1 MKIRKKQCFSML
13 LCVILAVSLM
23 TSAFAATY
31 PEKIENGNDPRI
43 VEMLNAID
51 QQNFDDSGIT
61 AKQAKEYVN
70 HYLFDSEF
78 AAIGGGNFKYPNS
91 ASGWFTYI
99 TDGTYS
105 SKIYAAKGCWAYSR
119 YICHVFYGRDGE
131 DKGWVKIF
139 RNYGEKKTPD
149 ELKEFLKQYAQAGD
163 HLRINGVRIHSLS
176 LISCNDD
183 GFYVFSYSGNR
194 NNDQG
199 GAPIQLQYYTY
210 AGFLN
215 SWSGEI
221 KLFDANPSV
230 NGAKPQ
236 CVHNYNSLG
245 VCDQCGEAYA
255 YTVTKTSFNVTLAAK
270 ANAQSKPYGHSA
282 YYKSTLPAGTTV
294 AVAATTK
301 NHYGNTW
308 YQMTDGNWICSDR
321 CKSFSQ
327 KVDDKKPAVTISG
340 EVSPSGTL
348 KQGSNFGLRGTI
360 TTDCG
365 KITSVTGSIL
375 DSSGNTVSG
384 QSRTYAPNAAS
395 FNIRTTINNDLIF
408 NNLPA
413 GSYKYYVK
421 AVAKNG
427 NQSGELTI
435 SRAFTVGG
443 AEQCSHSYN
452 SLGVCE
458 KCGQSYPYEIKK
470 ANFSVTIVDK
480 AYVQSKPYGDSAYY
494 KSTLSDGTEVTVT
507 GTTKNHYGNTWY
519 QMTDG
524 SWISSDRCTTVS
536 QKQTDQKP
544 TITISGEVSPSGALT
559 LGSNFGLRGIISTDC
574 GVITSVNSYIL
585 NNASGNSVSGQHGY
599 YEPNTTSFNIRS
611 TINNDLIF
619 DNLSI
624 GSYTYCVVITAEN
637 GTESST
643 RTISRSFTV
652 EAPAGAS
659 YQTPTISVSGEVSP
673 SGTLT
678 QGSNFGLRGIIS
690 TDCGKITICRGYI
703 LKVMDDGDS
712 RTEQR
717 CEYTPNAASIDIR
730 TTINN
735 NLIFDNLP
743 AGSYKYYVLV
753 VAENG
758 SESTTYYFSR
768 PFSVA

>member
-1 MKIRKKQCFSML
+1 ML
-13 LCVILAVSLM
+13 VCVILAVSLM
-23 TSAFAATY
+23 TSAFAADNAEIITD
-31 PEKIENGNDPRI
+31 KNDARI
-43 VEMLNAID
+43 SAMLNAID
-51 QQNFDDSGIT
+51 QQNFENASINAEQAKKYVSHFLYDSG
-61 AKQAKEYVN
+61 
-70 HYLFDSEF
+70 F
-78 AAIGGGNFKYPNS
+78 AAFGGGKFKYPNS
-91 ASGWFTYI
+91 GSYVQYV

-105 SKIYAAKGCWAYSR
+105 QNISLSKGCMAHSLYMSK
-119 YICHVFYGRDGE
+119 VFYGTEANNQKINFKGEYDGA
-131 DKGWVKIF
+131 
-139 RNYGEKKTPD
+139 KTPE
-149 ELKEFLKQYAQAGD
+149 ELKNFLKEHAQAGE
-163 HLRINGVRIHSLS
+163 HLRVGYNIHSVAF
-176 LISCNDD
+176 ISCDD
-183 GFYVFSYSGNR
+183 NGFYAFSYEGGPIRLKYYKYSLFVDEYVNR
-194 NNDQG
+194 YQ
-199 GAPIQLQYYTY
+199 AVTLR
-210 AGFLN
+210 
-215 SWSGEI
+215 E
-221 KLFDANPSV
+221 ANPSL
-230 NGAKPQ
+230 NGSSQSANSTTPQ

-245 VCDQCGEAYA
+245 VCDKCGKSYP
-255 YTVTKTSFNVTLAAK
+255 YTVSKSIFNVTLAAK

-365 KITSVTGSIL
+365 TITSVTGSIL
-375 DSSGNTVSG
+375 DSSGKAVSG

-435 SRAFTVGG
+435 SRTFTVGG

-544 TITISGEVSPSGALT
+544 TITISGEVSPSGTLT
-559 LGSNFGLRGIISTDC
+559 LGHNFGLRGIISTDC
-574 GVITSVNSYIL
+574 GVITSVNGYIL
-585 NNASGNSVSGQHGY
+585 DSTNTSVNGQKGY
-599 YEPNTTSFNIRS
+599 YTPNAASVDIRY
-611 TINNDLIF
+611 TLNNDLIF
-619 DNLSI
+619 DNLSV
-624 GSYTYCVVITAEN
+624 GSYTYQVVITAQN
-637 GTESST
+637 GTESSKM
-643 RTISRSFTV
+643 TISRPFTV
-652 EAPAGAS
+652 EAEAGVF
-659 YQTPTISVSGEVSP
+659 YKTPTVSVSGEVSP
-673 SGTLT
+673 SGTLK
-678 QGSNFGLRGIIS
+678 QGSNFGLRGVIS

-712 RTEQR
+712 RIEQR

-768 PFSVA
+768 PFNVA

>member
-1 MKIRKKQCFSML
+1 MKSFKRFLLSML
-13 LCVILAVSLM
+13 VCVILAVSLM
-23 TSAFAATY
+23 TSAFAADNAEIITD
-31 PEKIENGNDPRI
+31 KNDARI
-43 VEMLNAID
+43 SAMLNAID
-51 QQNFDDSGIT
+51 QQNFENASINAEQAKKYVSHFLYDSG
-61 AKQAKEYVN
+61 
-70 HYLFDSEF
+70 F
-78 AAIGGGNFKYPNS
+78 AAFGGGKFKYPNS
-91 ASGWFTYI
+91 GSYVQYV

-105 SKIYAAKGCWAYSR
+105 QNISLSKGCMAHSLYMSK
-119 YICHVFYGRDGE
+119 VFYGTEANNQKINFKGEYDGA
-131 DKGWVKIF
+131 
-139 RNYGEKKTPD
+139 KTPE
-149 ELKEFLKQYAQAGD
+149 ELKNFLKEHAQAGE
-163 HLRINGVRIHSLS
+163 HLRVGYNIHSVAF
-176 LISCNDD
+176 ISCDD
-183 GFYVFSYSGNR
+183 NGFYAFSYEGGPIRLKYYKYSLFVDEYVNR
-194 NNDQG
+194 YQ
-199 GAPIQLQYYTY
+199 AVTLR
-210 AGFLN
+210 
-215 SWSGEI
+215 E
-221 KLFDANPSV
+221 ANPSL
-230 NGAKPQ
+230 NGSSQSANSTTPQ

-245 VCDQCGEAYA
+245 VCDKCGKSYP
-255 YTVTKTSFNVTLAAK
+255 YTVSKSIFNVTLAAK

-435 SRAFTVGG
+435 SRTFTVGG

-544 TITISGEVSPSGALT
+544 TITISGEVSPSGTLT
-559 LGSNFGLRGIISTDC
+559 LGHNFGLRGIISTDC
-574 GVITSVNSYIL
+574 GVITSVNGYIL
-585 NNASGNSVSGQHGY
+585 DSTNTSVNGQKGY
-599 YEPNTTSFNIRS
+599 YTPNAASVDIRY
-611 TINNDLIF
+611 TLNNDLIF
-619 DNLSI
+619 DNLSV
-624 GSYTYCVVITAEN
+624 GSYTYQVVITAQN
-637 GTESST
+637 GTESSKM
-643 RTISRSFTV
+643 TISRPFTV
-652 EAPAGAS
+652 EAEAGVF
-659 YQTPTISVSGEVSP
+659 YKTPTVSVSGEVSP
-673 SGTLT
+673 SGTLK
-678 QGSNFGLRGIIS
+678 QGSNFGLRGVIS

-712 RTEQR
+712 RIEQR

-758 SESTTYYFSR
+758 SESTTFYFSR
-768 PFSVA
+768 PFNVA

>member
-1 MKIRKKQCFSML
+1 MKSFKRFLLSML
-13 LCVILAVSLM
+13 VCVILAVSLM
-23 TSAFAATY
+23 TSAFAADNAEIITD
-31 PEKIENGNDPRI
+31 KNDARI
-43 VEMLNAID
+43 SAMLNAID
-51 QQNFDDSGIT
+51 QQNFENASINAEQAKKYVSHFLYDSG
-61 AKQAKEYVN
+61 
-70 HYLFDSEF
+70 F
-78 AAIGGGNFKYPNS
+78 AAFGGGKFKYPNS
-91 ASGWFTYI
+91 GSYVQYV

-105 SKIYAAKGCWAYSR
+105 QNISLSKGCMAHSLYMSK
-119 YICHVFYGRDGE
+119 VFYGTEANNQKINFKGEYDGA
-131 DKGWVKIF
+131 
-139 RNYGEKKTPD
+139 KTPE
-149 ELKEFLKQYAQAGD
+149 ELKNFLKEHAQAGE
-163 HLRINGVRIHSLS
+163 HLRVGYNIHSVAF
-176 LISCNDD
+176 ISCDD
-183 GFYVFSYSGNR
+183 NGFYAFSYEGGPIRLKYYKYSLFVDEYVNR
-194 NNDQG
+194 YQ
-199 GAPIQLQYYTY
+199 AVTLR
-210 AGFLN
+210 
-215 SWSGEI
+215 E
-221 KLFDANPSV
+221 ANPSL
-230 NGAKPQ
+230 NGSSQSANSTTPQ

-245 VCDQCGEAYA
+245 VCDKCGKSYP
-255 YTVTKTSFNVTLAAK
+255 YTVSKSIFNVTLAAK

-365 KITSVTGSIL
+365 TITSVTGSIL
-375 DSSGNTVSG
+375 DSSGKAVSG

-435 SRAFTVGG
+435 SRTFTVGG

-470 ANFSVTIVDK
+470 ANFSVTIVAK

-544 TITISGEVSPSGALT
+544 TITISGEVSPSGTLT
-559 LGSNFGLRGIISTDC
+559 LGHNFGLRGIISTDC
-574 GVITSVNSYIL
+574 GVITSVNGYIL
-585 NNASGNSVSGQHGY
+585 DSTNTSVNGQKGY
-599 YEPNTTSFNIRS
+599 YTPNAASVDIRY
-611 TINNDLIF
+611 TLNNDLIF
-619 DNLSI
+619 DNLSV
-624 GSYTYCVVITAEN
+624 GSYTYQVVITAQN
-637 GTESST
+637 GTESSKM
-643 RTISRSFTV
+643 TISRPFTV
-652 EAPAGAS
+652 EAEAGVF
-659 YQTPTISVSGEVSP
+659 YKTPTVSVSGEVSP
-673 SGTLT
+673 SGTLK
-678 QGSNFGLRGIIS
+678 QGSNFGLRGVIS

-712 RTEQR
+712 RIEQR

-768 PFSVA
+768 PFNVA

>member
-1 MKIRKKQCFSML
+1 MKSFKRFLLSML
-13 LCVILAVSLM
+13 VCVILAVSLM
-23 TSAFAATY
+23 TSAFAADNAEIITD
-31 PEKIENGNDPRI
+31 KNDARI
-43 VEMLNAID
+43 SAMLNAID
-51 QQNFDDSGIT
+51 QQNFENASINAEQAKKYVSHFLYDSG
-61 AKQAKEYVN
+61 
-70 HYLFDSEF
+70 F
-78 AAIGGGNFKYPNS
+78 AAFGGGKFKYPNS
-91 ASGWFTYI
+91 GSYVQYV

-105 SKIYAAKGCWAYSR
+105 QNISLSKGCMAHSLYMSK
-119 YICHVFYGRDGE
+119 VFYGTEANNQKINFKGEYDGA
-131 DKGWVKIF
+131 
-139 RNYGEKKTPD
+139 KTPE
-149 ELKEFLKQYAQAGD
+149 ELKNFLKEHAQAGE
-163 HLRINGVRIHSLS
+163 HLRVGYNIHSVAF
-176 LISCNDD
+176 ISCDD
-183 GFYVFSYSGNR
+183 NGFYAFSYEGGPIRLKYYKYSLFVDEYVNR
-194 NNDQG
+194 YQ
-199 GAPIQLQYYTY
+199 AVTLR
-210 AGFLN
+210 
-215 SWSGEI
+215 E
-221 KLFDANPSV
+221 ANPSL
-230 NGAKPQ
+230 NGSSQSANSTTPQ

-245 VCDQCGEAYA
+245 VCDKCGKSYP
-255 YTVTKTSFNVTLAAK
+255 YTVSKSIFNVTLAAK

-365 KITSVTGSIL
+365 TITSVTGSIL
-375 DSSGNTVSG
+375 DSSGKAVSG

-435 SRAFTVGG
+435 SRTFTVGG

-544 TITISGEVSPSGALT
+544 TITISGEVSPSGTLT
-559 LGSNFGLRGIISTDC
+559 LGHNFGLRGIISTDC
-574 GVITSVNSYIL
+574 GVITSVNGYIL
-585 NNASGNSVSGQHGY
+585 NSTNTSVNGQKGY
-599 YEPNTTSFNIRS
+599 YTPNAASVDIRY
-611 TINNDLIF
+611 TLNNDLIF
-619 DNLSI
+619 DNLSV
-624 GSYTYCVVITAEN
+624 GSYTYQVVITAQN
-637 GTESST
+637 GTESSKM
-643 RTISRSFTV
+643 TISRPFTV
-652 EAPAGAS
+652 EAEAGVF
-659 YQTPTISVSGEVSP
+659 YKTPTVSVSGEVSP
-673 SGTLT
+673 SGTLK
-678 QGSNFGLRGIIS
+678 QGSNFGLRGVIS

-712 RTEQR
+712 RIEQR

-768 PFSVA
+768 PFNVA

>member
-1 MKIRKKQCFSML
+1 MSKVFYGTEANNQKINFKGEYDGAKTPEELKNFLKEHAQAGEHLRVGYNIHSVAFISCDDNGFYAFSYEGGPIRL
-13 LCVILAVSLM
+13 KYYKYSL
-23 TSAFAATY
+23 FV
-31 PEKIENGNDPRI
+31 D
-43 VEMLNAID
+43 
-51 QQNFDDSGIT
+51 
-61 AKQAKEYVN
+61 EYVN
-70 HYLFDSEF
+70 
-78 AAIGGGNFKYPNS
+78 
-91 ASGWFTYI
+91 
-99 TDGTYS
+99 
-105 SKIYAAKGCWAYSR
+105 R
-119 YICHVFYGRDGE
+119 Y
-131 DKGWVKIF
+131 
-139 RNYGEKKTPD
+139 
-149 ELKEFLKQYAQAGD
+149 QAVT
-163 HLRINGVRIHSLS
+163 LR
-176 LISCNDD
+176 
-183 GFYVFSYSGNR
+183 
-194 NNDQG
+194 
-199 GAPIQLQYYTY
+199 
-210 AGFLN
+210 
-215 SWSGEI
+215 E
-221 KLFDANPSV
+221 ANPSL
-230 NGAKPQ
+230 NGSSQSANSTTPQ

-245 VCDQCGEAYA
+245 VCDKCGKSYP
-255 YTVTKTSFNVTLAAK
+255 YTVSKSIFNVTLAAK
-270 ANAQSKPYGHSA
+270 ANAQAKPYGHSA
-282 YYKSTLPAGTTV
+282 YYKSPLPAGTTV

-365 KITSVTGSIL
+365 TITSVTGSIL
-375 DSSGNTVSG
+375 DSSGKAVSG

-435 SRAFTVGG
+435 SRTFTVGG

-544 TITISGEVSPSGALT
+544 TITISGEVSPSGTLT
-559 LGSNFGLRGIISTDC
+559 LGHNFGLRGIISTDC
-574 GVITSVNSYIL
+574 GVITSVNGYIL
-585 NNASGNSVSGQHGY
+585 DSTNTSVNGQKGY
-599 YEPNTTSFNIRS
+599 YTPNAASVDIRY
-611 TINNDLIF
+611 TLNNDLIF
-619 DNLSI
+619 DNLSV
-624 GSYTYCVVITAEN
+624 GSYTYQVVITAQN
-637 GTESST
+637 GTESSKM
-643 RTISRSFTV
+643 TISRPFTV
-652 EAPAGAS
+652 EAEAGVF
-659 YQTPTISVSGEVSP
+659 YKTPTVSVSGEVSP
-673 SGTLT
+673 SGTLK
-678 QGSNFGLRGIIS
+678 QGSNFGLRGVIS

-712 RTEQR
+712 RIEQR

-768 PFSVA
+768 PFNVA

>member
-1 MKIRKKQCFSML
+1 MKSFKRFLLSML
-13 LCVILAVSLM
+13 VCVILAVSLM
-23 TSAFAATY
+23 TSAFAADNAEIITD
-31 PEKIENGNDPRI
+31 KNDARI
-43 VEMLNAID
+43 SAMLNAID
-51 QQNFDDSGIT
+51 QQNFENASINAEQAKKYVSHFLYDSG
-61 AKQAKEYVN
+61 
-70 HYLFDSEF
+70 F
-78 AAIGGGNFKYPNS
+78 AAFGGGKFKYPNS
-91 ASGWFTYI
+91 GSYVQYV

-105 SKIYAAKGCWAYSR
+105 QNISLSKGCMAHSLYMSK
-119 YICHVFYGRDGE
+119 VFYGTEANNQKINFKGEYDGA
-131 DKGWVKIF
+131 
-139 RNYGEKKTPD
+139 KTPE
-149 ELKEFLKQYAQAGD
+149 ELKNFLKEHAQAGE
-163 HLRINGVRIHSLS
+163 HLRVGYNIHSVAF
-176 LISCNDD
+176 ISCDD
-183 GFYVFSYSGNR
+183 NGFYAFSYEGGPIRLKYYKYSLFVDEYVNR
-194 NNDQG
+194 YQ
-199 GAPIQLQYYTY
+199 AVTLR
-210 AGFLN
+210 
-215 SWSGEI
+215 E
-221 KLFDANPSV
+221 ANPSL
-230 NGAKPQ
+230 NGSSQSANSTTPQ

-245 VCDQCGEAYA
+245 VCDKCGKSYP
-255 YTVTKTSFNVTLAAK
+255 YTVSKSIFNVTLAAK

-365 KITSVTGSIL
+365 TITSVTGSIL
-375 DSSGNTVSG
+375 DSSGKAVSG

-435 SRAFTVGG
+435 SRTFTVGG

-544 TITISGEVSPSGALT
+544 TITISGEVSPSGTLT
-559 LGSNFGLRGIISTDC
+559 LGHNFGLRGIISTDC
-574 GVITSVNSYIL
+574 GVITSVNGYIL
-585 NNASGNSVSGQHGY
+585 DSTNTSVNGQKGY
-599 YEPNTTSFNIRS
+599 YTPNAASVDIRY
-611 TINNDLIF
+611 TLNNDLIF
-619 DNLSI
+619 DNLSV
-624 GSYTYCVVITAEN
+624 GSYTYQVVITAQN
-637 GTESST
+637 GTESSKM
-643 RTISRSFTV
+643 TISRPFTV
-652 EAPAGAS
+652 EAEAGVF
-659 YQTPTISVSGEVSP
+659 YKTPTVSVSGEVSP
-673 SGTLT
+673 SGTLK
-678 QGSNFGLRGIIS
+678 QGSNFGLRGVIS

-712 RTEQR
+712 RIEQR

-768 PFSVA
+768 PFNVA

>member
-1 MKIRKKQCFSML
+1 MKSFKRFL
-13 LCVILAVSLM
+13 LSILVCVILAVSLM
-23 TSAFAATY
+23 TSAFAADNAEIITD
-31 PEKIENGNDPRI
+31 KNDARI
-43 VEMLNAID
+43 SAMLNAID
-51 QQNFDDSGIT
+51 QQNFENASINAEQAKKYVSHFLYDSG
-61 AKQAKEYVN
+61 
-70 HYLFDSEF
+70 F
-78 AAIGGGNFKYPNS
+78 AAFGGGKFKYPNS
-91 ASGWFTYI
+91 GSYVQYV

-105 SKIYAAKGCWAYSR
+105 QNISLSKGCMAHSLYMSK
-119 YICHVFYGRDGE
+119 VFYGTEANNQKINFKGEYDGA
-131 DKGWVKIF
+131 
-139 RNYGEKKTPD
+139 KTPE
-149 ELKEFLKQYAQAGD
+149 ELKNFLKEHAQAGE
-163 HLRINGVRIHSLS
+163 HLRVGYNIHSVAF
-176 LISCNDD
+176 ISCDD
-183 GFYVFSYSGNR
+183 NGFYAFSYEGGPIRLKYYKYSLFVDEYVNR
-194 NNDQG
+194 YQ
-199 GAPIQLQYYTY
+199 AVTLR
-210 AGFLN
+210 
-215 SWSGEI
+215 E
-221 KLFDANPSV
+221 ANPSL
-230 NGAKPQ
+230 NGSSQSANSTTPQ

-245 VCDQCGEAYA
+245 VCDKCGKSYP
-255 YTVTKTSFNVTLAAK
+255 YTVSKSIFNVTLAAK

-365 KITSVTGSIL
+365 TITSVTGSIL
-375 DSSGNTVSG
+375 DSSGKAVSG

-435 SRAFTVGG
+435 SRTFTVGG

-544 TITISGEVSPSGALT
+544 TITISGEVSPSGTLT
-559 LGSNFGLRGIISTDC
+559 LGHNFGLRGIISTDC
-574 GVITSVNSYIL
+574 GVITSVNGYIL
-585 NNASGNSVSGQHGY
+585 DSTNTSVNGQKGY
-599 YEPNTTSFNIRS
+599 YTPNAASVDIRY
-611 TINNDLIF
+611 TLNNDLIF
-619 DNLSI
+619 DNLSV
-624 GSYTYCVVITAEN
+624 GSYTYQVVITAQN
-637 GTESST
+637 GTESSKM
-643 RTISRSFTV
+643 TISRPFTV
-652 EAPAGAS
+652 EAEAGVF
-659 YQTPTISVSGEVSP
+659 YKTPTVSVSGEVSP
-673 SGTLT
+673 SGTLK
-678 QGSNFGLRGIIS
+678 QGSNFGLRGVIS

-712 RTEQR
+712 RIEQR

-768 PFSVA
+768 PFNVA

>member
-1 MKIRKKQCFSML
+1 ML
-13 LCVILAVSLM
+13 VCVILAVSLM
-23 TSAFAATY
+23 TSAFAADNAEIITD
-31 PEKIENGNDPRI
+31 KNDARI
-43 VEMLNAID
+43 SAMLNAID
-51 QQNFDDSGIT
+51 QQNFENASINAEQAKKYVSHFLYDSG
-61 AKQAKEYVN
+61 
-70 HYLFDSEF
+70 F
-78 AAIGGGNFKYPNS
+78 AAFGGGKFKYPNS
-91 ASGWFTYI
+91 GSYVQYV

-105 SKIYAAKGCWAYSR
+105 QNISLSKGCMAHSLYMSK
-119 YICHVFYGRDGE
+119 VFYGTEANNQKINFKGEYDGA
-131 DKGWVKIF
+131 
-139 RNYGEKKTPD
+139 KTPE
-149 ELKEFLKQYAQAGD
+149 ELKNFLKEHAQAGE
-163 HLRINGVRIHSLS
+163 HLRVGYNIHSVAF
-176 LISCNDD
+176 ISCDD
-183 GFYVFSYSGNR
+183 NGFYAFSYEGGPIRLKYYKYSLFVDEYVNR
-194 NNDQG
+194 YQ
-199 GAPIQLQYYTY
+199 AVTLR
-210 AGFLN
+210 
-215 SWSGEI
+215 E
-221 KLFDANPSV
+221 ANPSL
-230 NGAKPQ
+230 NGSSQSANSTTPQ

-245 VCDQCGEAYA
+245 VCDKCGKSYP
-255 YTVTKTSFNVTLAAK
+255 YTVSKSIFNVTLAAK

-365 KITSVTGSIL
+365 TITSVTGSIL
-375 DSSGNTVSG
+375 DSSGKAVSG

-536 QKQTDQKP
+536 QKQIDQKP

-712 RTEQR
+712 RAEQR

>member
-1 MKIRKKQCFSML
+1 MSSNVLAKGEISDRNDTRISAML
-13 LCVILAVSLM
+13 
-23 TSAFAATY
+23 
-31 PEKIENGNDPRI
+31 D
-43 VEMLNAID
+43 AID
-51 QQNFDDSGIT
+51 QQNFEKAGIT
-61 AKQAKEYVN
+61 AIQAKTYIM
-70 HYLFDSEF
+70 HFLYDSKF
-78 AAIGGGNFKYPNS
+78 AAIGGGNFNYPNK
-91 ASGWFTYI
+91 SGPVFGNI
-99 TDGTYS
+99 TDGTYTKTLS
-105 SKIYAAKGCWAYSR
+105 EKSAGCKAYALFVSD
-119 YICHVFYGRDGE
+119 VVYGNEGQHDIRE
-131 DKGWVKIF
+131 LS
-139 RNYGEKKTPD
+139 NEQKTDPAALKAF
-149 ELKEFLKQYAQAGD
+149 LKENAQAGEQIRTYYTARNPKD
-163 HLRINGVRIHSLS
+163 DKAHSMAF
-176 LISCNDD
+176 ISCNDD
-183 GFYVFSYSGNR
+183 GLYVLGYSGNL
-194 NNDQG
+194 NDPG
-199 GAPIQLQYYTY
+199 GAPILLKYFTY
-210 AGFLN
+210 ADFISAYGNRQIWLRNANQSLN
-215 SWSGEI
+215 S
-221 KLFDANPSV
+221 AV
-230 NGAKPQ
+230 PQ

-245 VCDQCGEAYA
+245 VCDKCGKSYP
-255 YTVTKTSFNVTLAAK
+255 YTVSRSIFNVTLAAK

-365 KITSVTGSIL
+365 TITSVTGSIL
-375 DSSGNTVSG
+375 DSSGKAVSG

-435 SRAFTVGG
+435 SRTFTVGG

-524 SWISSDRCTTVS
+524 SWISSDRCTIVS

-544 TITISGEVSPSGALT
+544 TITISGEVSPSGTLT
-559 LGSNFGLRGIISTDC
+559 LGHNFGLRGIISTDC
-574 GVITSVNSYIL
+574 GVITSVNGYIL
-585 NNASGNSVSGQHGY
+585 DSTNTSVNGQKGY
-599 YEPNTTSFNIRS
+599 YTPNAASVDIRY
-611 TINNDLIF
+611 TLNNDLIF
-619 DNLSI
+619 DNLSV
-624 GSYTYCVVITAEN
+624 GSYTYQVVITAQN
-637 GTESST
+637 GTESSKM
-643 RTISRSFTV
+643 TISRPFTV
-652 EAPAGAS
+652 EAEAGVF
-659 YQTPTISVSGEVSP
+659 YKTPTVSVSGEVSP
-673 SGTLT
+673 SGTLK
-678 QGSNFGLRGIIS
+678 QGSNFGLRGVIS

-712 RTEQR
+712 RIEQR

-768 PFSVA
+768 PFNVA

>member
-1 MKIRKKQCFSML
+1 ML
-13 LCVILAVSLM
+13 VCVILAVSLM
-23 TSAFAATY
+23 TSAFAADNAEIITD
-31 PEKIENGNDPRI
+31 KNDARI
-43 VEMLNAID
+43 SAMLNAID
-51 QQNFDDSGIT
+51 QQNFENASINAEQAKKYVSHFLYDSG
-61 AKQAKEYVN
+61 
-70 HYLFDSEF
+70 F
-78 AAIGGGNFKYPNS
+78 AAFGGGKFKYPNS
-91 ASGWFTYI
+91 GSYVQYV

-105 SKIYAAKGCWAYSR
+105 QNISLSKGCMAHSLYMSK
-119 YICHVFYGRDGE
+119 VFYGTEANNQKINFKGEYDGA
-131 DKGWVKIF
+131 
-139 RNYGEKKTPD
+139 KTPE
-149 ELKEFLKQYAQAGD
+149 ELKNFLKEHAQAGE
-163 HLRINGVRIHSLS
+163 HLRVGYNIHSVAF
-176 LISCNDD
+176 ISCDD
-183 GFYVFSYSGNR
+183 NGFYAFSYEGGPIRLKYYKYSLFVDEYVNR
-194 NNDQG
+194 YQ
-199 GAPIQLQYYTY
+199 AVTLR
-210 AGFLN
+210 
-215 SWSGEI
+215 E
-221 KLFDANPSV
+221 ANPSL
-230 NGAKPQ
+230 NGSSQSANSTTPQ

-245 VCDQCGEAYA
+245 VCDKCGKSYP
-255 YTVTKTSFNVTLAAK
+255 YTVSKSIFNVTLAAK

-365 KITSVTGSIL
+365 TITSVTGSIL
-375 DSSGNTVSG
+375 DSSGKAVSG

>member
-1 MKIRKKQCFSML
+1 MKSFKRFLLSML
-13 LCVILAVSLM
+13 VCVILAVSLM
-23 TSAFAATY
+23 TSAFAADNAEIITD
-31 PEKIENGNDPRI
+31 KNDARI
-43 VEMLNAID
+43 SAMLNAID
-51 QQNFDDSGIT
+51 QQNFETASINAEQAKKYVSHFLYDSG
-61 AKQAKEYVN
+61 
-70 HYLFDSEF
+70 F
-78 AAIGGGNFKYPNS
+78 AAFGGGKFKYPNS
-91 ASGWFTYI
+91 GSYVQYV

-105 SKIYAAKGCWAYSR
+105 QNISLSKGCMAHSLYMSK
-119 YICHVFYGRDGE
+119 VFYGTEANNQKINFKGEYDGA
-131 DKGWVKIF
+131 
-139 RNYGEKKTPD
+139 KTPE
-149 ELKEFLKQYAQAGD
+149 ELKNFLKEHAQAGE
-163 HLRINGVRIHSLS
+163 HLRVGYNIHSVAF
-176 LISCNDD
+176 ISCDD
-183 GFYVFSYSGNR
+183 NGFYAFSYEGGPIRLKYYKYSLFVDEYVNR
-194 NNDQG
+194 YQ
-199 GAPIQLQYYTY
+199 AVTLR
-210 AGFLN
+210 
-215 SWSGEI
+215 E
-221 KLFDANPSV
+221 ANPSL
-230 NGAKPQ
+230 NGSSQSANSTTPQ

-245 VCDQCGEAYA
+245 VCDKCGKSYP
-255 YTVTKTSFNVTLAAK
+255 YTVSKSIFNVTLAAK

-365 KITSVTGSIL
+365 TITSVTGSIL
-375 DSSGNTVSG
+375 DSSGKAVSG

-435 SRAFTVGG
+435 SRTFTVGG

-544 TITISGEVSPSGALT
+544 TITISGEVSPSGTLT
-559 LGSNFGLRGIISTDC
+559 LGHNFGLRGIISTDC
-574 GVITSVNSYIL
+574 GVITSVNGYIL
-585 NNASGNSVSGQHGY
+585 NSTNTSVNGQKGY
-599 YEPNTTSFNIRS
+599 YTPNAASVDIRY
-611 TINNDLIF
+611 TLNNDLIF
-619 DNLSI
+619 DNLSV
-624 GSYTYCVVITAEN
+624 GSYTYQVVITAQN
-637 GTESST
+637 GTESSKM
-643 RTISRSFTV
+643 TISRPFTV
-652 EAPAGAS
+652 EAEAGVF
-659 YQTPTISVSGEVSP
+659 YKTPTVSVSGEVSP
-673 SGTLT
+673 SGTLK
-678 QGSNFGLRGIIS
+678 QGSNFGLRGVIS

-712 RTEQR
+712 RIEQR

-768 PFSVA
+768 PFNVA

>member
-1 MKIRKKQCFSML
+1 MKSFKRFLLSML
-13 LCVILAVSLM
+13 VCVILAVSLM
-23 TSAFAATY
+23 TSAFAADNAEIITD
-31 PEKIENGNDPRI
+31 KNDARI
-43 VEMLNAID
+43 SAMLNAID
-51 QQNFDDSGIT
+51 QQNFENASINAEQAKKYVSHFLYDSG
-61 AKQAKEYVN
+61 
-70 HYLFDSEF
+70 F
-78 AAIGGGNFKYPNS
+78 AAFGGGKFKYPNS
-91 ASGWFTYI
+91 GSYVQYV

-105 SKIYAAKGCWAYSR
+105 QNISLSKGCMAHSLYMSK
-119 YICHVFYGRDGE
+119 VFYGTEANNQKINFKGEYDGA
-131 DKGWVKIF
+131 
-139 RNYGEKKTPD
+139 KTPE
-149 ELKEFLKQYAQAGD
+149 ELKNFLKEHAQAGE
-163 HLRINGVRIHSLS
+163 HLRVGYNIHSVAF
-176 LISCNDD
+176 ISCDD
-183 GFYVFSYSGNR
+183 NGFYAFSYEGGPIRLKYYKYSLFVDEYVNR
-194 NNDQG
+194 YQ
-199 GAPIQLQYYTY
+199 AVTLR
-210 AGFLN
+210 
-215 SWSGEI
+215 E
-221 KLFDANPSV
+221 ANPSL
-230 NGAKPQ
+230 NGSSQSANSTTPQ

-245 VCDQCGEAYA
+245 VCDKCGKSYP
-255 YTVTKTSFNVTLAAK
+255 YTVSKSIFNVTLAAK

-365 KITSVTGSIL
+365 TITSVTGSIL
-375 DSSGNTVSG
+375 DSSGKAVSG

-435 SRAFTVGG
+435 SRTFTVGG

-544 TITISGEVSPSGALT
+544 TITISGEVSPSGTLT
-559 LGSNFGLRGIISTDC
+559 LGHNFGLRGIISTDC
-574 GVITSVNSYIL
+574 GVITSVNGYIL
-585 NNASGNSVSGQHGY
+585 DSTNTSVNGQKGY
-599 YEPNTTSFNIRS
+599 YTPNAASVDIRY
-611 TINNDLIF
+611 TLNNDLIF
-619 DNLSI
+619 DNLSV
-624 GSYTYCVVITAEN
+624 GSYTYQVVITAQN
-637 GTESST
+637 GTESSKM
-643 RTISRSFTV
+643 TISRPFTV
-652 EAPAGAS
+652 EAEAGVF
-659 YQTPTISVSGEVSP
+659 YKTPTVSVSGEVSP
-673 SGTLT
+673 SGTLK
-678 QGSNFGLRGIIS
+678 QGSNFGLRGVIS

-712 RTEQR
+712 RIEQR

-735 NLIFDNLP
+735 NLTFDNLP

-768 PFSVA
+768 PFNVA

>member
-1 MKIRKKQCFSML
+1 MKNFKRFLLSML

-23 TSAFAATY
+23 MSAFAADNA
-31 PEKIENGNDPRI
+31 EIIQNKNDARI
-43 VEMLNAID
+43 SAMLNAID
-51 QQNFDDSGIT
+51 QQNFENASINAEQAKKYVSHFLYDSG
-61 AKQAKEYVN
+61 
-70 HYLFDSEF
+70 F
-78 AAIGGGNFKYPNS
+78 AVFGGGEFKYPNS
-91 ASGWFTYI
+91 GSYVQYV

-105 SKIYAAKGCWAYSR
+105 QNISLSKGCMAHSLYMSK
-119 YICHVFYGRDGE
+119 VFYGTEANNQKINFKGEYDGA
-131 DKGWVKIF
+131 
-139 RNYGEKKTPD
+139 KTPE
-149 ELKEFLKQYAQAGD
+149 ELKNFLKEHAQAGE
-163 HLRINGVRIHSLS
+163 HLRVGSNVHSLAF
-176 LISCNDD
+176 ISCDD
-183 GFYVFSYSGNR
+183 NGFYAFSY
-194 NNDQG
+194 G
-199 GAPIQLQYYTY
+199 GGPIQLKYYTY
-210 AGFLN
+210 SLFVDEYVNRYKAVTLREANLSLN
-215 SWSGEI
+215 DLSQS
-221 KLFDANPSV
+221 ANSTT
-230 NGAKPQ
+230 PQ

-245 VCDQCGEAYA
+245 VCDKCGKSYP
-255 YTVTKTSFNVTLAAK
+255 YTVSKSIFNVTLAAK

-435 SRAFTVGG
+435 SRTFTVGG
-443 AEQCSHSYN
+443 AEQCSHIYN

-544 TITISGEVSPSGALT
+544 TITISGEVSPSGTLT
-559 LGSNFGLRGIISTDC
+559 LGHNFGLRGIISTDC
-574 GVITSVNSYIL
+574 GVITSVNGYIL
-585 NNASGNSVSGQHGY
+585 DSTNTSVNGQKGY
-599 YEPNTTSFNIRS
+599 YTPNAASVDIRY
-611 TINNDLIF
+611 TLNNDLIF
-619 DNLSI
+619 DNLSV
-624 GSYTYCVVITAEN
+624 GSYTYQVVITAQN
-637 GTESST
+637 GTESSKM
-643 RTISRSFTV
+643 TISRPFTV
-652 EAPAGAS
+652 EAEAGVF
-659 YQTPTISVSGEVSP
+659 YKTPTVSVSGEVSP
-673 SGTLT
+673 SGTLK
-678 QGSNFGLRGIIS
+678 QGSNFGLRGVIS
-690 TDCGKITICRGYI
+690 TDCGKITICRGSI

-712 RTEQR
+712 RIEQR

>member
-1 MKIRKKQCFSML
+1 ML
-13 LCVILAVSLM
+13 VCVILAVSLM
-23 TSAFAATY
+23 TSAFAADNAEIITD
-31 PEKIENGNDPRI
+31 KNDARI
-43 VEMLNAID
+43 SAMLNAID
-51 QQNFDDSGIT
+51 QQNFENASINAEQAKKYVSHFLYDSG
-61 AKQAKEYVN
+61 
-70 HYLFDSEF
+70 F
-78 AAIGGGNFKYPNS
+78 AAFGGGKFKYPNS
-91 ASGWFTYI
+91 GSYVQYV

-105 SKIYAAKGCWAYSR
+105 QNISLSKGCMAHSLYMSK
-119 YICHVFYGRDGE
+119 VFYGTEANNQKINFKGEYDGA
-131 DKGWVKIF
+131 
-139 RNYGEKKTPD
+139 KTPE
-149 ELKEFLKQYAQAGD
+149 ELKNFLKEHAQAGE
-163 HLRINGVRIHSLS
+163 HLRVGYNIHSVAF
-176 LISCNDD
+176 ISCDD
-183 GFYVFSYSGNR
+183 NGFYAFSYEGGPIRLKYYKYSLFVDEYVNR
-194 NNDQG
+194 YQ
-199 GAPIQLQYYTY
+199 AVTLR
-210 AGFLN
+210 
-215 SWSGEI
+215 E
-221 KLFDANPSV
+221 ANPSL
-230 NGAKPQ
+230 NGSSQSANSTTPQ

-245 VCDQCGEAYA
+245 VCDKCGKSYP
-255 YTVTKTSFNVTLAAK
+255 YTVSKSIFNVTLAAK

-435 SRAFTVGG
+435 SRTFTVGG

-544 TITISGEVSPSGALT
+544 TITISGEVSPSGTLT
-559 LGSNFGLRGIISTDC
+559 LGHNFGLRGIISTDC
-574 GVITSVNSYIL
+574 GVITSVNGYIL
-585 NNASGNSVSGQHGY
+585 DSTNTSVNGQKGY
-599 YEPNTTSFNIRS
+599 YTPNAASVDIRY
-611 TINNDLIF
+611 TLNNDLIF
-619 DNLSI
+619 DNLSV
-624 GSYTYCVVITAEN
+624 GSYTYQVVITAQN
-637 GTESST
+637 GTESSKM
-643 RTISRSFTV
+643 TISRPFTV
-652 EAPAGAS
+652 EAEAGVF
-659 YQTPTISVSGEVSP
+659 YKTPTVSVSGEVSP
-673 SGTLT
+673 SGTLK
-678 QGSNFGLRGIIS
+678 QGSNFGLRGVIS

-712 RTEQR
+712 RIEQR

-758 SESTTYYFSR
+758 SESTTFYFSR
-768 PFSVA
+768 PFNVA

>member
-1 MKIRKKQCFSML
+1 MSSNVLAKGEISDRNDTRISAML
-13 LCVILAVSLM
+13 
-23 TSAFAATY
+23 
-31 PEKIENGNDPRI
+31 D
-43 VEMLNAID
+43 AID
-51 QQNFDDSGIT
+51 QQNFEKAGIT
-61 AKQAKEYVN
+61 AIQAKTYIM
-70 HYLFDSEF
+70 HFLYDSKF
-78 AAIGGGNFKYPNS
+78 AAIGGGNFNYPNK
-91 ASGWFTYI
+91 SGPVFGNI
-99 TDGTYS
+99 TDGTYTKTLS
-105 SKIYAAKGCWAYSR
+105 EKSAGCKAYALFVSD
-119 YICHVFYGRDGE
+119 VVYGNEGQHDIRE
-131 DKGWVKIF
+131 LS
-139 RNYGEKKTPD
+139 NEQKTDPAALKAF
-149 ELKEFLKQYAQAGD
+149 LKENAQAGEQIRTYYTARNPKD
-163 HLRINGVRIHSLS
+163 DKAHSMAF
-176 LISCNDD
+176 ISCNDD
-183 GFYVFSYSGNR
+183 GLYVLGYSGNL
-194 NNDQG
+194 NDPG
-199 GAPIQLQYYTY
+199 GAPILLKYFTY
-210 AGFLN
+210 ADFISAYGNRQIWLRNANQSLN
-215 SWSGEI
+215 S
-221 KLFDANPSV
+221 AV
-230 NGAKPQ
+230 PQ

-245 VCDQCGEAYA
+245 ACDKCGKSYP
-255 YTVTKTSFNVTLAAK
+255 YTVSKSIFNVTLAAK

-327 KVDDKKPAVTISG
+327 KVDDKKPTVTISG

-384 QSRTYAPNAAS
+384 QSKSYMPNAAS
-395 FNIRTTINNDLIF
+395 FDIRTTLNNSLIF
-408 NNLPA
+408 NKLPV
-413 GSYKYYVK
+413 GSYTYYVK
-421 AVAKNG
+421 AVAENG
-427 NQSGELTI
+427 TQSAQWTLSRKFTI
-435 SRAFTVGG
+435 GA
-443 AEQCSHSYN
+443 AEQCVHSYN
-452 SLGVCE
+452 SLGVCD
-458 KCGQSYPYEIKK
+458 KCGQAYAYTVTK

-480 AYVQSKPYGDSAYY
+480 AYVQSKPYGNSAYY
-494 KSTLSDGTEVTVT
+494 KSTLSNGTTVSVT
-507 GTTKNHYGNTWY
+507 GTAKNHYGNVWY
-519 QMTDG
+519 QMADG
-524 SWISSDRCTTVS
+524 NWISSDRCKTVT
-536 QKQTDQKP
+536 QETFDQKP

-712 RTEQR
+712 RIEQR

-768 PFSVA
+768 PFNVS

>member
-1 MKIRKKQCFSML
+1 MKSFKRFLLSML
-13 LCVILAVSLM
+13 VCVILAVSLM
-23 TSAFAATY
+23 TSAFAADNAEIITD
-31 PEKIENGNDPRI
+31 KNDARI
-43 VEMLNAID
+43 SAMLNAID
-51 QQNFDDSGIT
+51 QQNFENASINAEQAKKYVSHFLYDSG
-61 AKQAKEYVN
+61 
-70 HYLFDSEF
+70 F
-78 AAIGGGNFKYPNS
+78 AAFGGGKFKYPNS
-91 ASGWFTYI
+91 GSYVQYV

-105 SKIYAAKGCWAYSR
+105 QNISLSKGCMAHSLYMSK
-119 YICHVFYGRDGE
+119 VFYGTEANNQKINFKGEYDGA
-131 DKGWVKIF
+131 
-139 RNYGEKKTPD
+139 KTPE
-149 ELKEFLKQYAQAGD
+149 ELKNFLKEHAQAGE
-163 HLRINGVRIHSLS
+163 HLRVGYNIHSVAF
-176 LISCNDD
+176 ISCDD
-183 GFYVFSYSGNR
+183 NGFYAFSYEGGPIRLKYYKYSLFVDEYVNR
-194 NNDQG
+194 YQ
-199 GAPIQLQYYTY
+199 AVTLR
-210 AGFLN
+210 
-215 SWSGEI
+215 E
-221 KLFDANPSV
+221 ANPSL
-230 NGAKPQ
+230 NGSSQSANSTTPQ

-245 VCDQCGEAYA
+245 VCDKCGKSYP
-255 YTVTKTSFNVTLAAK
+255 YTVSKSIFNVTLAAK

-365 KITSVTGSIL
+365 TITSVTGSIL
-375 DSSGNTVSG
+375 DSSGKAVSG

-435 SRAFTVGG
+435 SHTFTVGG

-544 TITISGEVSPSGALT
+544 TITISGEVSPSGTLT
-559 LGSNFGLRGIISTDC
+559 LGHNFGLRGIISTDC
-574 GVITSVNSYIL
+574 GVITSVNGYIL
-585 NNASGNSVSGQHGY
+585 DSTNTSVNGQKGY
-599 YEPNTTSFNIRS
+599 YTPNAASVDIRY
-611 TINNDLIF
+611 TLNNDLIF
-619 DNLSI
+619 DNLSV
-624 GSYTYCVVITAEN
+624 GSYTYQVVITAQN
-637 GTESST
+637 GTESSKM
-643 RTISRSFTV
+643 TISRPFTV
-652 EAPAGAS
+652 EAEAGVF
-659 YQTPTISVSGEVSP
+659 YKTPTVSVSGEVSP
-673 SGTLT
+673 SGTLK
-678 QGSNFGLRGIIS
+678 QGSNFGLRGVIS

-712 RTEQR
+712 RIEQR

-768 PFSVA
+768 PFNVA

>member
-1 MKIRKKQCFSML
+1 MKSFKRFLLSML
-13 LCVILAVSLM
+13 VCVILAVSLM
-23 TSAFAATY
+23 TSAFAADNAEIITD
-31 PEKIENGNDPRI
+31 KNDTRI
-43 VEMLNAID
+43 SAMLNAID
-51 QQNFDDSGIT
+51 QQNFENVSINAEQAKKYVSHFLYDSG
-61 AKQAKEYVN
+61 
-70 HYLFDSEF
+70 F
-78 AAIGGGNFKYPNS
+78 AAFGGGKFKYPNS
-91 ASGWFTYI
+91 GSYVQYV

-105 SKIYAAKGCWAYSR
+105 QNISLSKGCMAHSLYMSK
-119 YICHVFYGRDGE
+119 VFYGTEANNQKINFKGEYDGA
-131 DKGWVKIF
+131 
-139 RNYGEKKTPD
+139 KTPE
-149 ELKEFLKQYAQAGD
+149 ELKNFLKEHAQAGE
-163 HLRINGVRIHSLS
+163 HLRVGYNIHSVAF
-176 LISCNDD
+176 ISCDD
-183 GFYVFSYSGNR
+183 NGFYAFSYEGGPIRLKYYKYSLFVDEYVNR
-194 NNDQG
+194 YQ
-199 GAPIQLQYYTY
+199 AVTLR
-210 AGFLN
+210 
-215 SWSGEI
+215 E
-221 KLFDANPSV
+221 ANPSL
-230 NGAKPQ
+230 NGSSQSANSTTPQ

-245 VCDQCGEAYA
+245 VCDKCGKSYP
-255 YTVTKTSFNVTLAAK
+255 YTVSKSIFNVTLAAK

-365 KITSVTGSIL
+365 TITSVTGSIL
-375 DSSGNTVSG
+375 DSSGKAVSG

-435 SRAFTVGG
+435 SRTFTVGG

-544 TITISGEVSPSGALT
+544 TITISGEVSPSGTLT
-559 LGSNFGLRGIISTDC
+559 LGHNFGLRGIISTDC
-574 GVITSVNSYIL
+574 GVITSVNGYIL
-585 NNASGNSVSGQHGY
+585 DSTNTSVNGQKGY
-599 YEPNTTSFNIRS
+599 YTPNAASVDIRY
-611 TINNDLIF
+611 TLNNDLIF
-619 DNLSI
+619 DNLSV
-624 GSYTYCVVITAEN
+624 GSYTYQVVITAQN
-637 GTESST
+637 GTESSKM
-643 RTISRSFTV
+643 TISRPFTV
-652 EAPAGAS
+652 EAEAGVF
-659 YQTPTISVSGEVSP
+659 YKTPTVSVSGEVSP
-673 SGTLT
+673 SGTLK
-678 QGSNFGLRGIIS
+678 QGSNFGLRGVIS

-712 RTEQR
+712 RIEQR

-768 PFSVA
+768 PFNVA

>member
-1 MKIRKKQCFSML
+1 LKYYKY
-13 LCVILAVSLM
+13 SL
-23 TSAFAATY
+23 FV
-31 PEKIENGNDPRI
+31 D
-43 VEMLNAID
+43 
-51 QQNFDDSGIT
+51 
-61 AKQAKEYVN
+61 EYVN
-70 HYLFDSEF
+70 
-78 AAIGGGNFKYPNS
+78 
-91 ASGWFTYI
+91 
-99 TDGTYS
+99 
-105 SKIYAAKGCWAYSR
+105 R
-119 YICHVFYGRDGE
+119 Y
-131 DKGWVKIF
+131 
-139 RNYGEKKTPD
+139 
-149 ELKEFLKQYAQAGD
+149 QAVT
-163 HLRINGVRIHSLS
+163 LR
-176 LISCNDD
+176 
-183 GFYVFSYSGNR
+183 
-194 NNDQG
+194 
-199 GAPIQLQYYTY
+199 
-210 AGFLN
+210 
-215 SWSGEI
+215 E
-221 KLFDANPSV
+221 ANPSL
-230 NGAKPQ
+230 NGSSQSANSTTPQ

-245 VCDQCGEAYA
+245 VCDKCGKSYP
-255 YTVTKTSFNVTLAAK
+255 YTVSKSIFNVTLAAK

-365 KITSVTGSIL
+365 TITSVTGSIL
-375 DSSGNTVSG
+375 DSSGKAVSG

-435 SRAFTVGG
+435 SRTFTVGG

-544 TITISGEVSPSGALT
+544 TITISGEVSPSGTLT
-559 LGSNFGLRGIISTDC
+559 LGHNFGLRGIISTDC
-574 GVITSVNSYIL
+574 GVITSVNGYIL
-585 NNASGNSVSGQHGY
+585 DSTNTSVNGQKGY
-599 YEPNTTSFNIRS
+599 YTPNAASVDIRY
-611 TINNDLIF
+611 TLNNDLIF
-619 DNLSI
+619 DNLSV
-624 GSYTYCVVITAEN
+624 GSYTYQVVITAQN
-637 GTESST
+637 GTESSKM
-643 RTISRSFTV
+643 TISRPFTV
-652 EAPAGAS
+652 EAEAGVF
-659 YQTPTISVSGEVSP
+659 YKTPTVSVSGEVSP
-673 SGTLT
+673 SGTLK
-678 QGSNFGLRGIIS
+678 QGSNFGLRGVIS

-712 RTEQR
+712 RIEQR

-768 PFSVA
+768 PFNVA

>member
-1 MKIRKKQCFSML
+1 MKSFKRFLLSML
-13 LCVILAVSLM
+13 VCVILAVSLM
-23 TSAFAATY
+23 TSAFAADNAEIITD
-31 PEKIENGNDPRI
+31 KNDARI
-43 VEMLNAID
+43 SAMLNAID
-51 QQNFDDSGIT
+51 QQNFENVSINAEQAKKYVSHFLYDSG
-61 AKQAKEYVN
+61 
-70 HYLFDSEF
+70 F
-78 AAIGGGNFKYPNS
+78 AAFGGGKFKYPNS
-91 ASGWFTYI
+91 GSYVQYV

-105 SKIYAAKGCWAYSR
+105 QNISLSKGCMAHSLYMSK
-119 YICHVFYGRDGE
+119 VFYGTEANNQKINFKGEYDGA
-131 DKGWVKIF
+131 
-139 RNYGEKKTPD
+139 KTPE
-149 ELKEFLKQYAQAGD
+149 ELKNFLKEHAQAGE
-163 HLRINGVRIHSLS
+163 HLRVGYNIHSVAF
-176 LISCNDD
+176 ISCDD
-183 GFYVFSYSGNR
+183 NGFYAISYEGGPIRLKYYKYSLFVDEYVNR
-194 NNDQG
+194 YQ
-199 GAPIQLQYYTY
+199 AVTLR
-210 AGFLN
+210 
-215 SWSGEI
+215 E
-221 KLFDANPSV
+221 ANPSL
-230 NGAKPQ
+230 NGSSQSANSTTPQ

-245 VCDQCGEAYA
+245 VCDKCGKSYP
-255 YTVTKTSFNVTLAAK
+255 YTVSKSIFNVTLAAK

-365 KITSVTGSIL
+365 TITSVTGSIL
-375 DSSGNTVSG
+375 DSSGKAVSG

-435 SRAFTVGG
+435 SRTFTVGG

-544 TITISGEVSPSGALT
+544 TITISGEVSPSGTLT
-559 LGSNFGLRGIISTDC
+559 LGHNFGLRGIISTDC
-574 GVITSVNSYIL
+574 GVITSVNGYIL
-585 NNASGNSVSGQHGY
+585 DSTNTSVNGQKGY
-599 YEPNTTSFNIRS
+599 YTPNAASVDIRY
-611 TINNDLIF
+611 TLNNDLIF
-619 DNLSI
+619 DNLSV
-624 GSYTYCVVITAEN
+624 GSYTYQVVITAQN
-637 GTESST
+637 GTESSKM
-643 RTISRSFTV
+643 TISRPFTV
-652 EAPAGAS
+652 EAEAGVF
-659 YQTPTISVSGEVSP
+659 YKTPTVSVSGEVSP
-673 SGTLT
+673 SGTLK
-678 QGSNFGLRGIIS
+678 QGSNFGLRGVIS

-712 RTEQR
+712 RIEQR

-768 PFSVA
+768 PFNVA

>member
-1 MKIRKKQCFSML
+1 MKSFKRFLLSML
-13 LCVILAVSLM
+13 VCVILAVSLM
-23 TSAFAATY
+23 TSAFAADNAEIITD
-31 PEKIENGNDPRI
+31 KNDARI
-43 VEMLNAID
+43 SAMLNAID
-51 QQNFDDSGIT
+51 QQNFENVSINAEQAKKYVSHFLYDSG
-61 AKQAKEYVN
+61 
-70 HYLFDSEF
+70 F
-78 AAIGGGNFKYPNS
+78 AAFGGGKFKYPNS
-91 ASGWFTYI
+91 GSYVQYV

-105 SKIYAAKGCWAYSR
+105 QNISLSKGCMAHSLYMSK
-119 YICHVFYGRDGE
+119 VFYGTEANNQKINFKGEYDGA
-131 DKGWVKIF
+131 
-139 RNYGEKKTPD
+139 KTPE
-149 ELKEFLKQYAQAGD
+149 ELKNFLKEHAQAGE
-163 HLRINGVRIHSLS
+163 HLRVGYNIHSVAF
-176 LISCNDD
+176 ISCDD
-183 GFYVFSYSGNR
+183 NGFYAFSYEGGPIRLKYYKYSLFVDEYVNR
-194 NNDQG
+194 YQ
-199 GAPIQLQYYTY
+199 AVTLR
-210 AGFLN
+210 
-215 SWSGEI
+215 E
-221 KLFDANPSV
+221 ANPSL
-230 NGAKPQ
+230 NGSSQSANSTTPQ

-245 VCDQCGEAYA
+245 VCDKCGKSYP
-255 YTVTKTSFNVTLAAK
+255 YTVSKSIFNVTLAAK

-365 KITSVTGSIL
+365 TITSVTGSIL
-375 DSSGNTVSG
+375 DSSGKAVSG

-435 SRAFTVGG
+435 SRTFTVGG

-544 TITISGEVSPSGALT
+544 TITISGEVSPSGTLT
-559 LGSNFGLRGIISTDC
+559 LGHNFGLRGIISTDC
-574 GVITSVNSYIL
+574 GVITSVNGYIL
-585 NNASGNSVSGQHGY
+585 DSTNTSVNGQKGY
-599 YEPNTTSFNIRS
+599 YTPNAASVDIRY
-611 TINNDLIF
+611 TLNNDLIF
-619 DNLSI
+619 DNLSV
-624 GSYTYCVVITAEN
+624 GSYTYQVVITAQN
-637 GTESST
+637 GTESSKM
-643 RTISRSFTV
+643 TISRPFTV
-652 EAPAGAS
+652 EAEAGVF
-659 YQTPTISVSGEVSP
+659 YKTPTVSVSGEVSP
-673 SGTLT
+673 SGTLK
-678 QGSNFGLRGIIS
+678 QGSNFGLRGVIS

-712 RTEQR
+712 RIEQR

-768 PFSVA
+768 PFNVA

>member
-1 MKIRKKQCFSML
+1 ML
-13 LCVILAVSLM
+13 VCVILAVSLM
-23 TSAFAATY
+23 TSAFAADNAEIITD
-31 PEKIENGNDPRI
+31 KNDARI
-43 VEMLNAID
+43 SAMLNAID
-51 QQNFDDSGIT
+51 QQNFENASINAEQAKKYVSHFLYDSG
-61 AKQAKEYVN
+61 
-70 HYLFDSEF
+70 F
-78 AAIGGGNFKYPNS
+78 AAFGGGKFKYPNS
-91 ASGWFTYI
+91 GSYVQYV

-105 SKIYAAKGCWAYSR
+105 QNISLSKGCMAHSLYMSK
-119 YICHVFYGRDGE
+119 VFYGTEANNQKINFKGEYDGA
-131 DKGWVKIF
+131 
-139 RNYGEKKTPD
+139 KTPE
-149 ELKEFLKQYAQAGD
+149 ELKNFLKEHAQAGE
-163 HLRINGVRIHSLS
+163 HLRVGYNIHSVAF
-176 LISCNDD
+176 ISCDD
-183 GFYVFSYSGNR
+183 NGFYAFSYEGGPIRLKYYKYSLFVDEYVNR
-194 NNDQG
+194 YQ
-199 GAPIQLQYYTY
+199 AVTLR
-210 AGFLN
+210 
-215 SWSGEI
+215 E
-221 KLFDANPSV
+221 ANPSL
-230 NGAKPQ
+230 NGSSQSANSTTPQ

-245 VCDQCGEAYA
+245 VCDKCGKSYP
-255 YTVTKTSFNVTLAAK
+255 YTVSKSIFNVTLAAK

-365 KITSVTGSIL
+365 TITSVTGSIL
-375 DSSGNTVSG
+375 DSSGKAVSG

-536 QKQTDQKP
+536 QKQIDQKP

>member
-1 MKIRKKQCFSML
+1 MKSFKRFLLSML
-13 LCVILAVSLM
+13 VCVILAVSLM
-23 TSAFAATY
+23 TSAFAADNAEIITD
-31 PEKIENGNDPRI
+31 KNDARI
-43 VEMLNAID
+43 SAMLNAID
-51 QQNFDDSGIT
+51 QQNFENASINAEQAKKYVSHFLYDSG
-61 AKQAKEYVN
+61 
-70 HYLFDSEF
+70 F
-78 AAIGGGNFKYPNS
+78 AAFGGGKFKYPNS
-91 ASGWFTYI
+91 GSYVQYV

-105 SKIYAAKGCWAYSR
+105 QNISLSKGCMAHSLYMSK
-119 YICHVFYGRDGE
+119 VFYGTEANNQKINFKGEYDGA
-131 DKGWVKIF
+131 
-139 RNYGEKKTPD
+139 KTPE
-149 ELKEFLKQYAQAGD
+149 ELKNFLKGHAQAGE
-163 HLRINGVRIHSLS
+163 HLRVGYNIHSVAF
-176 LISCNDD
+176 ISCDD
-183 GFYVFSYSGNR
+183 NGFYAFSYEGGPIRLKYYKYSLFVDEYVNR
-194 NNDQG
+194 YQ
-199 GAPIQLQYYTY
+199 AVTLR
-210 AGFLN
+210 
-215 SWSGEI
+215 E
-221 KLFDANPSV
+221 ANPSL
-230 NGAKPQ
+230 NGSSQSANSTTPQ

-245 VCDQCGEAYA
+245 VCDKCGKSYP
-255 YTVTKTSFNVTLAAK
+255 YTVSKSIFNVTLAAK

-365 KITSVTGSIL
+365 TITSVTGSIL
-375 DSSGNTVSG
+375 DSSGKAVSG

-435 SRAFTVGG
+435 SRTFTVGG

-544 TITISGEVSPSGALT
+544 TITISGEVSPSGTLT
-559 LGSNFGLRGIISTDC
+559 LGHNFGLRGIISTDC
-574 GVITSVNSYIL
+574 GVITSVNGYIL
-585 NNASGNSVSGQHGY
+585 DSTNTSVNGQKGY
-599 YEPNTTSFNIRS
+599 YTPNAASVDIRY
-611 TINNDLIF
+611 TLNNDLIF
-619 DNLSI
+619 DNLSV
-624 GSYTYCVVITAEN
+624 GSYTYQVVITAQN
-637 GTESST
+637 GTESSKM
-643 RTISRSFTV
+643 TISRPFTV
-652 EAPAGAS
+652 EAEAGVF
-659 YQTPTISVSGEVSP
+659 YKTPTVSVSGEVSP
-673 SGTLT
+673 SGTLK
-678 QGSNFGLRGIIS
+678 QGSNFGLRGVIS

-712 RTEQR
+712 RIEQR

-768 PFSVA
+768 PFNVA